1 MSPFAIRVVFA
12 MSVPHPVTPILP
24 LTERE
29 QLEWAQY
36 SPYFARAVY
45 KEPPSGCQIDQVN
58 ILQRHGARFPTSGAA
73 TKIQAALAKLQT
85 VTNFT
90 DSRLDFVK
98 SFTFNLGTDD
108 LVKFGADQSFDAGQ
122 EAFLRYS
129 KLFDGNDI
137 PFVRSDVSARVV
149 ASANNWTAGFA
160 FASQNVFQ
168 PHLAVILG
176 IGASTNDT
184 LDDSQCPDAGDS
196 TEQVSAWEAVYA
208 TPIANRLN
216 TAAPGANLTTTD
228 VFNLISLCPFDT
240 IFNFKKSPWC
250 TLFEQFPTALPGFAY
265 DGDLN
270 KFYGTGYGQPLG
282 PVQGV
287 GYINE
292 LLSRLTHSPVRD
304 STQTNR
310 TLDSSPLT
318 FPLTRSL
325 YADFTH
331 DDEIAAIVS
340 AIGLF
345 RQPRPL
351 DPTNPGPDSSRTWKA
366 STIVPFSGRV
376 VVERLVCTVTARTG
390 PGVLG
395 LRKKSVEGKVRVL
408 VQDEVQHLEFCEA
421 DEDGVC
427 TLDAFVE
434 SQSFAREDGD
444 GEFQECFAGVSA

>member
-1 MSPFAIRVVFA
+1 
-12 MSVPHPVTPILP
+12 MSVPQPVTPILP

-29 QLEWAQY
+29 QLEWAH
-36 SPYFARAVY
+36 
-45 KEPPSGCQIDQVN
+45 GCQIDQ
-58 ILQRHGARFPTSGAA
+58 LQRHGARFPTSGAA

-85 VTNFT
+85 VTKFT

-98 SFTFNLGTDD
+98 SFTFNLGTDN
-108 LVKFGADQSFDAGQ
+108 LVKFGTDQSFDAGQ
-122 EAFLRYS
+122 EAFICYS
-129 KLFDGNDI
+129 KLFDGNNI
-137 PFVRSDVSARVV
+137 PFVRSDVSAHVV
-149 ASANNWTAGFA
+149 ASANNWTARFA

-184 LDDSQCPDAGDS
+184 LDYSQCPDAGDS
-196 TEQVSAWEAVYA
+196 TEEVSAWEAVYA
-208 TPIANRLN
+208 TPNAKRLN
-216 TAAPGANLTTTD
+216 TAAPGVNLTTTE

-240 IFNFKKSPWC
+240 IFNFKKSPRC
-250 TLFEQFPTALPGFAY
+250 TLFEQFLVALPGFACN
-265 DGDLN
+265 GDLN

-287 GYINE
+287 GYINK
-292 LLSRLTHSPVRD
+292 LFSRLTHSPVHD

-325 YADFTH
+325 YANFTQ

-340 AIGLF
+340 AMGLF

-351 DPTNPGPDSSRTWKA
+351 NPTNPNPGRTWKA
-366 STIVPFSGRV
+366 STIVPFLGRV
-376 VVERLVCTVTARTG
+376 VVERLACTARTG

-395 LRKKSVEGKVRVL
+395 LRKRTVDGKVCVL
-408 VQDEVQHLEFCEA
+408 VQDEVQHMEFCEA
-421 DEDGVC
+421 DKDGVC
-427 TLDAFVE
+427 TLDAFVK
-434 SQSFAREDGD
+434 S
-444 GEFQECFAGVSA
+444 